1 LEKVTLLPPRE
12 KVSLI
17 TYQIETLEDS
27 NGEQRMRLLIMKD
40 GERRGVMILDS
51 QEEGKET
58 IARLNGGLI
67 KSRRV
72 AKTDVWLGKA
82 ATAIKSFCQTK
93 VVAPL
98 LRSVDLER
106 LTWFVLVGVSW
117 AITAAFLITRNLL

>member
-1 LEKVTLLPPRE
+1 LEKAALLPPRE

-17 TYQIETLEDS
+17 NYQIETLEDS

-51 QEEGKET
+51 REEGEEI

-67 KSRRV
+67 KSGRA
-72 AKTDVWLGKA
+72 AKTDVRLGRA
-82 ATAIKSFCQTK
+82 VTAIKSFCQTK

-98 LRSVDLER
+98 LRSFDLER
-106 LTWFVLVGVSW
+106 LTWAILVSVSW
-117 AITAAFLITRNLL
+117 GVTAAFLITRNLL

>member
-12 KVSLI
+12 KVTLI

-51 QEEGKET
+51 QEEGEEI